1 MRWLFNENIPRILV
15 EELSRRGHD
24 VAWIREASP
33 GIADADVSA
42 VAVRERRV
50 CLTFDEDFGE
60 LAANTTPS
68 ADCTNVQDGDRA
80 HFHNGVVEGLP
91 AFLLAASA
99 LAGSPGPATLS
110 LTATGAA
117 FGARRGIAYL
127 AGIVI
132 GMVAVMA
139 IVASGLVGLLLA
151 VPGAARV
158 VTGLAA
164 AYFLY
169 LAFRIATAPPLAEG
183 AEQRRAPTFTAG
195 LLLSLVNPKGY
206 AAMAALYSGFVLV
219 HGRLA
224 LDIAVKMIVL
234 TLIIVAVNVAW
245 LLAGA
250 VLTRFF
256 REPRT
261 NRAINVAFAVLLV
274 ASVAL
279 ALAF

>member
-1 MRWLFNENIPRILV
+1 M
-15 EELSRRGHD
+15 
-24 VAWIREASP
+24 
-33 GIADADVSA
+33 
-42 VAVRERRV
+42 
-50 CLTFDEDFGE
+50 
-60 LAANTTPS
+60 
-68 ADCTNVQDGDRA
+68 
-80 HFHNGVVEGLP
+80 VEGLA
-91 AFLLAASA
+91 AFLLAAVA

-117 FGARRGIAYL
+117 FGARRGAAYL
-127 AGIVI
+127 AGIVV

-139 IVASGLVGLLLA
+139 VVASGLVGLLLA
-151 VPGAARV
+151 VPGATPV
-158 VTGLAA
+158 VTVLAA

-169 LAFRIATAPPLAEG
+169 LAWRIATAPPLA
-183 AEQRRAPTFTAG
+183 ADTALRRTPTFTGG

-206 AAMAALYSGFVLV
+206 AAMAALFSSFVLV

-224 LDIAVKMIVL
+224 LDVAAKMAVLV
-234 TLIIVAVNVAW
+234 LIITAVNVAW

-250 VLTRFF
+250 ALTRFF

-261 NRAINVAFAVLLV
+261 NRVINVAFAVLLV